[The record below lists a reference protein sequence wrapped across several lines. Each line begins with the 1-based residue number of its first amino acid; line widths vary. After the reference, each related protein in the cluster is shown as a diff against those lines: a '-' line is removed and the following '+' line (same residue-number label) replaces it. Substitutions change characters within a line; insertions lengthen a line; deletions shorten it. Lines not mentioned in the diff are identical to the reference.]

1 MQRLLRDATDRCFG
15 RFVLDIF
22 AVSEAPSRRAP
33 AVKREV
39 DEAAFALAPLS
50 KILETR
56 HAVQMQVRR
65 VLDDK
70 LEKDGVRN
78 RAPRMIQNHYKHF
91 CNVPVL
97 PSSERAVIIFTE
109 ECYAVCMAGGLDL
122 ARC

>member
-1 MQRLLRDATDRCFG
+1 M
-15 RFVLDIF
+15 LDIF

-39 DEAAFALAPLS
+39 DEAAFAPPS

-56 HAVQMQVRR
+56 HAVHMQVRR

-78 RAPRMIQNHYKHF
+78 RAPRMIQNHYEHF
-91 CNVPVL
+91 CNVLVL
-97 PSSERAVIIFTE
+97 PSSEKAVIIFAK